1 MHRSESWSGTGIPST
16 PRLVTTLT
24 YEQLIDTL
32 SIKADSCWFRRYFY
46 LDEIA
51 DLLPK
56 MKCQQSTIKSQVRR
70 QLVTYAGSSE
80 LTVNPMDVLLFLRE
94 AADKAV
100 KYRFLCVDTEGDTL
114 ALRADW
120 IEDPNKS
127 ASRDLGGWKLYPPLE
142 TSTGYVP
149 AEERPC

>member
-1 MHRSESWSGTGIPST
+1 MHKSELWSGTGVPLT

-24 YEQLIDTL
+24 YDQLVDTVPL
-32 SIKADSCWFRRYFY
+32 MADSRWFRNYFN
-46 LDEIA
+46 LDDIA
-51 DLLPK
+51 DMLPN
-56 MKCQQSTIKSQVRR
+56 MKCQQSTVKSQVRR
-70 QLVTYAGSSE
+70 QLITYVGSSG

-100 KYRFLCVDTEGDTL
+100 KYRFLCVDTEGDML

-120 IEDPNKS
+120 IESPNKS
-127 ASRDLGGWKLYPPLE
+127 TSQDLNGWRLLRPLE